1 MVDILPPA
9 PTAKEIFDG
18 AWFIRANWV
27 VAGVESIVGWPVKVV
42 EVPFRD
48 RALFMIPATVN
59 TGEHNYNTFPSVAV
73 QLEAGERFEDG
84 QVIISHFLSSLA
96 WVSGQAVQA
105 VNWGGGNLPRPM
117 GGFSGMR
124 TVTGHFYYP
133 YLPDPQ
139 GNARLALAFYR
150 EGLGL
155 NHVAYQCL
163 SFFKILNILRAKPAD
178 QIAWI
183 NQTIPQISN
192 WDAKQRISL
201 LQQTENDL
209 GGYLYGSN
217 RCAVAHAGGQPT
229 ADPEDPKDLRRLQ
242 DDLPLVQALAEYA
255 IEHDFGVK
263 SSTTIYREHLYE
275 LEGFNVIFGP
285 GRVQAIKGNGTLPE
299 EEWPALPRLS
309 LRLAFHDL
317 YAPCENLTTTVIAV
331 KDGRAEVR
339 CDSEDGL
346 FSIMVGLNFR
356 GDRLEIDPLNAV
368 ALHDDG
374 SEHAMRRAA
383 AFVKFHR
390 AYFGNGILQIWNAE
404 TEVLLGRCDAFLP
417 TNVDMTAT
425 HKRFAE
431 TIRRIEQE
439 ADRRA
444 LGD

>member
-1 MVDILPPA
+1 MVDIPPA

-18 AWFIRANWV
+18 AWFTRGNWV
-27 VAGVESIVGWPVKVV
+27 VAGVASNVGWPVKVV
-42 EVPFRD
+42 EVPFRG
-48 RALFMIPATVN
+48 RTLFIIPATAN

-105 VNWGGGNLPRPM
+105 VNWGGGNIPRPYS
-117 GGFSGMR
+117 GFSGIR
-124 TVTGHFYYP
+124 IIEEHFYYP

-150 EGLGL
+150 EGLSL

-163 SFFKILNILRAKPAD
+163 SFFKILNILHAKSAD
-178 QIAWI
+178 QIVWI
-183 NQTIPQISN
+183 NQTIPLIGN
-192 WDAKQRISL
+192 WEAKQRISL

-217 RCAVAHAGGQPT
+217 LCAVAHAGGQPT
-229 ADPEDPKDLRRLQ
+229 ADPEDPKDLRLLQ
-242 DDLPLVQALAEYA
+242 DDLPLVRALAEYA

-275 LEGFNVIFGP
+275 VEGFKAIFGP
-285 GRVQAIKGNGTLPE
+285 DRIQATKDNGTLPE

-309 LRLAFHDL
+309 LRLAFHDR
-317 YAPCENLTTTVIAV
+317 YTPCENLAAKVMAV

-339 CDSEDGL
+339 CDSDDGL

-356 GDRLEIDPLNAV
+356 GERLEIDPLHAV
-368 ALHDDG
+368 ALRDDG
-374 SEHAMRRAA
+374 SEHAMRQAA
-383 AFVKFHR
+383 AFVEFHR
-390 AYFGNGILQIWNAE
+390 AYFGNGVLQVWNTE

-417 TNVDMTAT
+417 MNVDPTAT
-425 HKRFAE
+425 HKHFAE
-431 TIRRIEQE
+431 TIRRFEEE